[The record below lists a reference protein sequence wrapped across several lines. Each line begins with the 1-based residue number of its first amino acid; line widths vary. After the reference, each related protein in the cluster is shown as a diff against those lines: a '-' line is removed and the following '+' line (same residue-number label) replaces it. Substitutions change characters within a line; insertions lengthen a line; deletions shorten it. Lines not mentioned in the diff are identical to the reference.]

1 MIAILD
7 AAYSDTA
14 SAAACVTVE
23 DWSGAS
29 ALAEFTHRAGPAADY
44 QPGEFHKREMPLL
57 LAVLAMLPRQPEVIV
72 IDGYVWLGAEDR
84 KGLGAHLFEALDG
97 ASGVVGIAKTK
108 FHGASYWAAEVRRG
122 GSDSPLYVTSAG
134 VDAGEAAAAVKRMH
148 GDHRIPTLVA
158 MADRLAR
165 EALRA

>member
-14 SAAACVTVE
+14 SAAACVTV
-23 DWSGAS
+23 DDCRDAS
-29 ALAEFTHRAGPAADY
+29 ALAQFTHRAGPAADY
-44 QPGEFHKREMPLL
+44 EPGEFYKREMPLL
-57 LAVLAMLPRQPEVIV
+57 LAVLAMLPRKPEVVV

-84 KGLGAHLFEALDG
+84 KGLGAHLFDALGG

-122 GSDSPLYVTSAG
+122 GSDSPLYVTAVG
-134 VDAGEAAAAVKRMH
+134 VATEEATAAVKLMH

-158 MADRLAR
+158 LADRLAR
-165 EALRA
+165 DALRA

>member
-1 MIAILD
+1 VIAILD

-23 DWSGAS
+23 DWTGAA

-44 QPGEFHKREMPLL
+44 QPGEFYKREMPPLV
-57 LAVLAMLPRQPEVIV
+57 AVLGMLPRKPDIVV

-84 KGLGAHLFEALDG
+84 KGLGAHLFEALGG
-97 ASGVVGIAKTK
+97 ASGVVGIAKTQ

-122 GSDSPLYVTSAG
+122 GSNSPHYVTAAG

-148 GDHRIPTLVA
+148 GEHRIPALVA
-158 MADRLAR
+158 HADRLAR